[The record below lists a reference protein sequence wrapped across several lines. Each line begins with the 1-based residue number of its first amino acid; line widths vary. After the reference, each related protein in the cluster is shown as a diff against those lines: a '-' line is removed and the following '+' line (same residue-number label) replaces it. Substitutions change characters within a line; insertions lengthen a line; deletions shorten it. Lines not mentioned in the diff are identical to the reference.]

1 VNLSVWLVALPWEEP
16 ANRQPNFSV
25 ITRGWADP
33 QNHRSL
39 TESDP
44 LVPGE
49 FRDLT
54 FTLQPTDQ
62 VIPPGKRVGL
72 MVFSSDQEFTLWPAP
87 GAQLT
92 LDLSGVELVLPV
104 VGGEE
109 ALLRSLGGP
118 GNRGR

>member
-1 VNLSVWLVALPWEEP
+1 VNLSVWLVALPWEEAAP
-16 ANRQPNFSV
+16 RQPNFSV

-44 LVPGE
+44 MVPGE

-62 VIPPGKRVGL
+62 VIPAGRRVAL
-72 MVFSSDQEFTLWPAP
+72 MVFSSDQEFTLWPEP
-87 GAQLT
+87 GAELT
-92 LDLSGVELVLPV
+92 LDLSGVELVLPIV
-104 VGGEE
+104 
-109 ALLRSLGGP
+109 GGP
-118 GNRGR
+118 GAVQRALSP